1 MKELNL
7 RNITMMALVACCL
20 MQVGAQLY
28 ALSVV
33 ASTVSAA
40 PPRSFAILQG
50 EYRYDSSVF
59 WNTVPT
65 ITFVLFIIAL
75 VTNWKTPRRKLL
87 VLALSLFMIAGLA
100 AGLYLEPVFD
110 EMKAIGFR
118 DEVDPVLQA
127 RAATWYPVD
136 WAVWATGSIG
146 RSGSLVGAHTPS
158 PNPYAVRPTRS
169 HPSRSSPVSLR
180 C

>member
-7 RNITMMALVACCL
+7 RNVIMMRAGGVLPDAGRRSALCPVCCC
-20 MQVGAQLY
+20 QHGVSG
-28 ALSVV
+28 
-33 ASTVSAA
+33 ST
-40 PPRSFAILQG
+40 RSFAILEG
-50 EYRYDSSVF
+50 PYRYDSSAF

-75 VTNWKTPRRKLL
+75 VANWNTPRRKLL

-100 AGLYLEPVFD
+100 AGLYLEPMFD

-127 RAATWYPVD
+127 RAATWYAAD
-136 WAVWATGSIG
+136 WAVWSTGAAAGVALCWRSYARPHPRRRQSENDQRTDIG
-146 RSGSLVGAHTPS
+146 FW
-158 PNPYAVRPTRS
+158 
-169 HPSRSSPVSLR
+169 
-180 C
+180 